1 MKCPTCGGMDSRVL
15 DSRPI
20 EDGSSIRRRRECNTC
35 QRRFTT
41 YETLET
47 LPLMVQKKNG
57 TRQIFDKHKL
67 EAGLLKACQKRP
79 VDVSLLVSE
88 IEQELNNQMLNEI
101 PSTALGEMVMERL
114 RKLDAVSYVRF
125 ASVYRE
131 FKDVDTFFSEL
142 KKMMNQTEGE
152 K

>member
-1 MKCPTCGGMDSRVL
+1 MKCPTCGAMDSRVL

-20 EDGSSIRRRRECNTC
+20 EDGSSIRRRRECNSC

-67 EAGLLKACQKRP
+67 EAGLIKACQKRP

-142 KKMMNQTEGE
+142 KKMMNQTEGD